1 MDTGGSTETARAE
14 AGIVITWRQSPAA
27 VKALLVGTL
36 VIRLGEFVQ
45 VFMVLYLIHRGFTAN
60 QAGVALGVYGV
71 GALLGM
77 LFAGWLSDRIG
88 PSATICYS
96 LIGAGI
102 LIPTVVYL
110 DNYATILI
118 VLAASAAFSQ
128 AYRPASTSLLSRLT
142 PANRQVMIF
151 AMCRL
156 AINVAASVGPL
167 IGAALLT
174 ISYDLLFWGEAL
186 AGFGLA
192 AIVALNWQRARPLET
207 TRDERRTGDDEPEAT
222 TTSRVKAAGY
232 LAVLTDRR
240 YLPFLLA
247 MFLAS
252 VIYIQYLSTLPLSIH
267 AEGLNPTFYG
277 MLLALNGAIVIA
289 FELFVAKFVQRW
301 EPRTAILLGVALTA
315 VGMAFYGVP
324 WGVIGFVVATLLWTF
339 GEIIGYPTLFFAY
352 PAQAGPREAQGRY
365 LGASNALYGLGCALG
380 PVVGIA
386 IWNNSGDAV
395 WAWCGVVGAV
405 AVVAAWFGVRPKSE
419 LADPT
424 LEPAEQTIA

>member
-1 MDTGGSTETARAE
+1 MDMDRVETARDE
-14 AGIVITWRQSPAA
+14 SGILVTWRESPAA

-36 VIRLGEFVQ
+36 VIRIGEFVQ
-45 VFMVLYLIHRGFTAN
+45 IFMVLYLIHRGFTAN
-60 QAGVALGVYGV
+60 QAGLALGVYGI
-71 GALLGM
+71 GALVGM

-102 LIPTVVYL
+102 LIPTVIYL
-110 DNYATILI
+110 DSYTAILI
-118 VLAASAAFSQ
+118 VLAVSAAFSQ

-142 PANRQVMIF
+142 PRHRQVMIF

-167 IGAALLT
+167 IGALLVT
-174 ISYDLLFWGEAL
+174 VSYDLLFWGEAL

-192 AIVALNWQRARPLET
+192 AIVALNWQKALPSATPQQDRAG
-207 TRDERRTGDDEPEAT
+207 DEEPDGVPTGRE
-222 TTSRVKAAGY
+222 KAVGY

-240 YLPFLLA
+240 YLLFLFA

-252 VIYIQYLSTLPLSIH
+252 IIYIQYLSTLPLSLQ
-267 AEGLNPTFYG
+267 ANGLGVTFYG
-277 MLLALNGAIVIA
+277 ILLGLNGAIVIA
-289 FELFVAKFVQRW
+289 LELFVAKFVQRW
-301 EPRTAILLGVALTA
+301 EPRTAVLLGVALTA

-324 WGVIGFVVATLLWTF
+324 WGIIGFVVATLLWTV

-365 LGASNALYGLGCALG
+365 LGASNALYGLGCAIG
-380 PVVGIA
+380 PVIGV
-386 IWNNSGDAV
+386 AV
-395 WAWCGVVGAV
+395 WSSVGDTAWVWCGVIGAL

-419 LADPT
+419 LPDPA
-424 LEPAEQTIA
+424 LEMAGKTVA